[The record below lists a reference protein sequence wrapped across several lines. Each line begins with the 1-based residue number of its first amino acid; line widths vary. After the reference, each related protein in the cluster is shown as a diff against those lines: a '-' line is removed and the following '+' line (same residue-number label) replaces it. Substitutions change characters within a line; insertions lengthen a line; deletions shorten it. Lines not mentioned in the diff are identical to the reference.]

1 MVVCWLLAAAPALAQ
16 AALPLH
22 LRWHAPG
29 ACPAASEVHAELAR
43 LARVREGFALEPLHA
58 DVEVARERGVY
69 RARLHTTHAG
79 HAGTRSLDARD
90 CATLVKSVALVL
102 ALSFGEGVEV
112 TPSAATA
119 TAATEAASRGIPEA
133 QSTTAPTAAPAPT
146 PLAAP
151 TGTAPAPGPATQPQQ
166 DASALDT
173 APAPRPLRTRGT
185 WHYLVGVGTQIN
197 LLGPAMASVSAQLE
211 LERKAL
217 SLGLRATGSFAP
229 ERAVTAEVDTRFSA
243 ASAVLEACG
252 VLGNRSLSGSLC
264 GGGHAG
270 MLHGSSSGAIEGGS
284 YAPWGALSASAA
296 LTWPRSFWLRL
307 RLQAGLAV
315 SLYRARFVIKGLDEV
330 ERVGQLVPELALL
343 MLFAP

>member
-1 MVVCWLLAAAPALAQ
+1 MVVCWLLAAAPALSQ

-22 LRWHAPG
+22 LHWHAPG
-29 ACPAASEVHAELAR
+29 TCPATSEVHAELAR

-69 RARLHTTHAG
+69 RARLHTRHAG

-112 TPSAATA
+112 APSTA
-119 TAATEAASRGIPEA
+119 TADAADAASQGAPEA
-133 QSTTAPTAAPAPT
+133 QSTKAPTAAAAPT
-146 PLAAP
+146 PLTAP
-151 TGTAPAPGPATQPQQ
+151 TVTTPAPGPATQPQQ
-166 DASALDT
+166 RASALDA
-173 APAPRPLRTRGT
+173 APAPPPLRTRGT

-229 ERAVTAEVDTRFSA
+229 ERAVTTDVDARFSA

-252 VLGNRSLSGSLC
+252 VLGKRSLSGSLC

-307 RLQAGLAV
+307 RLQAGLAA

-343 MLFAP
+343 MLFTP